1 MMEQSFWE
9 LLTEVNWKLI
19 VLTLL
24 AGGVLSIIGDRIG
37 MKFAKRRVSLWK
49 LRPKYTA
56 SILTA
61 MTGTMISLFVIVIL
75 AVVSDSVRTSLFSMQ
90 FIQRQIVELT
100 KQLQESRNEQ
110 QVSSLLIVEAQQQLD
125 RKQAELNGKQK
136 ELDGKQIEL
145 DGKAAELT
153 ELQIRTEELRRA
165 AEKLAEER
173 ATLEEDVK
181 RVRDNLGRLQE
192 GRIVAFSDERLAQ
205 EIVPEG
211 VSDEAEAARCL
222 DRLDERVRYEVAR
235 RTSSVPASV
244 IVEDEDDSRASA
256 LSRIL
261 AYDSRKVVRAIASR
275 NIAAGEKV
283 RVAYRVFE
291 SSLVF
296 SRDEA
301 LLTRVVRFA
310 PNLDQAET
318 ILSFMLRRLNAMS
331 TQSGI
336 ITDSLTGT
344 VGGIPANDFYDA
356 VERIAAAKTPVR
368 VTLHAAGDIYSE
380 GPVSVKID
388 VRTDEG
394 ESVTADE
401 ELPALESPDQV
412 EATLDDARAAG
423 IPLNVMGEMS
433 LR

>member
-1 MMEQSFWE
+1 MEQSFWE

-24 AGGVLSIIGDRIG
+24 AGGILSIIGDRIG
-37 MKFAKRRVSLWK
+37 MKFAKRRVTLWG
-49 LRPKYTA
+49 LRPKYTS

-61 MTGTMISLFVIVIL
+61 ATGTMISLFVIVIL
-75 AVVSDSVRTSLFSMQ
+75 AIVSESVRTSLFSMQ
-90 FIQRQIVELT
+90 FIQRQIVDLT

-125 RKQAELNGKQK
+125 RKQKELNGKQN
-136 ELDGKQIEL
+136 ELDSKQREL
-145 DGKAAELT
+145 SEMQLRSDELRQATERLAAE
-153 ELQIRTEELRRA
+153 RA
-165 AEKLAEER
+165 S
-173 ATLEEDVK
+173 LEEDVK
-181 RVRDNLGRLQE
+181 RIRDNLGRLQE

-205 EIVPEG
+205 EVIPEG
-211 VSDEAEAARCL
+211 TTDEAEVRRSL

-244 IVEDEDDSRASA
+244 VVEDEAESRDSAV
-256 LSRIL
+256 SRIL

-283 RVAYRVFE
+283 RVLYRVFE

-296 SRDEA
+296 SADEP
-301 LLTRVVRFA
+301 LITRVVRFV
-310 PNLDQAET
+310 PNLDQAEV
-318 ILSFMLRRLNAMS
+318 ILSFMLRRLNLMS

-356 VERIAAAKTPVR
+356 VERIAAAQAPLR
-368 VTLHAAGDIYSE
+368 ITLLASSDIYSE
-380 GPVSVKID
+380 GPVSVKI
-388 VRTDEG
+388 VVNSAEDEPPF
-394 ESVTADE
+394 ADE
-401 ELPALESPDQV
+401 ELPELAEPSQI
-412 EATLDDARAAG
+412 ETTIEDARAAG
-423 IPLNVMGEMS
+423 IPVRGMPETS